1 MFTKLILLTVI
12 ANSDVIVEQQGI
24 VEESVVVVQDQVRE
38 VSEKTSDVL
47 TEMRVLEL
55 LLLDQNNYKKYCADI
70 AWEAP
75 TIEVYRE
82 KLTSLLPD
90 SCKERIP
97 EESTPAES
105 K

>member
-1 MFTKLILLTVI
+1 MLTKLILLTVI
-12 ANSDVIVEQQGI
+12 ANSGIVAEQQTI
-24 VEESVVVVQDQVRE
+24 VEEPVVVQDQVRE
-38 VSEKTSDVL
+38 VSEKTNDVL

-55 LLLDQNNYKKYCADI
+55 LLLDQNNHKKYCADI
-70 AWEAP
+70 VWEAP
-75 TIEVYRE
+75 AIEVYRE

-97 EESTPAES
+97 EEIIPEES